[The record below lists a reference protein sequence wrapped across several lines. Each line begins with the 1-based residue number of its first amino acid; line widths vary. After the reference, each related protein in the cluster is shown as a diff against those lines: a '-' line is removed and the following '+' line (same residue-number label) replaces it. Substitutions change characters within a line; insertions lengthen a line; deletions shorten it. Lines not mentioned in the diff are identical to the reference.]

1 VIVERATTNAERA
14 FLLAHDTDPFNK
26 WEAGRAL
33 AREALLAMIREGAAP
48 DPAYLDAIH
57 TMLRD
62 EALDPAF
69 RALALALP
77 GEDELAQALAEAGGT
92 PDPQAIW
99 EAREALDITR
109 ADAMQGTLD
118 TLYTAHQVSAP
129 YRPDPDQAGARALA
143 NAVLRLITRRDG
155 GARALAQYDA
165 ADNMTQQLAALGC
178 LMRAGKGADVSD
190 AFYRQWRHDR
200 LVLDKWFGL
209 QILNADPAEAAETAA
224 RLTAHPDFTLRN
236 PNRFRAV
243 LGALAGFPAG
253 FHHASGRGYRLMA
266 DMLVALDPLNPQT
279 AARMCAAFETWR
291 RYDSARQ
298 GLIAAEMDRILATP
312 GLSRDTT
319 EMLGRIRGG

>member
-1 VIVERATTNAERA
+1 
-14 FLLAHDTDPFNK
+14 
-26 WEAGRAL
+26 
-33 AREALLAMIREGAAP
+33 
-48 DPAYLDAIH
+48 
-57 TMLRD
+57 
-62 EALDPAF
+62 
-69 RALALALP
+69 
-77 GEDELAQALAEAGGT
+77 
-92 PDPQAIW
+92 
-99 EAREALDITR
+99 
-109 ADAMQGTLD
+109 
-118 TLYTAHQVSAP
+118 
-129 YRPDPDQAGARALA
+129 
-143 NAVLRLITRRDG
+143 
-155 GARALAQYDA
+155 
-165 ADNMTQQLAALGC
+165 
-178 LMRAGKGADVSD
+178 VSD